1 MILIDPLFIY
11 QDSAITSI
19 LDHSRESLNL
29 TDFDSKG
36 YSPTCYPSRWWE
48 PRFHSTVLE
57 QHWKKKVIEFLQRRY
72 RIALLFIGLFTLLWI
87 VFFSVQLP
95 VSPSSTNIQQNSELS
110 SEWLAIESVK
120 YSPWFIIGGVA
131 TFIIMLAL
139 LCLTFWKHYA
149 KVAVVMSVVL
159 ALVLMGASC
168 ALAVSLHLMDGIIG
182 ISTISFVAQF
192 TITAIVILVV
202 FMLSRHYIVLPVLM
216 CTVYVIVLE
225 ALSGTL
231 SSVINEQV
239 LSTASNGT
247 ATGGETDYTKL
258 FISSSVSRLCFHLCL
273 ILCGVTTAY
282 LSQIQLHD
290 TFWHIGQ
297 CVITRELLESER
309 DVEEKTIHSMMPRP
323 FAEVLLQTQVQIAY
337 MIHQEVNMAHENVP
351 RAIKSIS
358 NSIPFTACMKDRVS
372 ILFADIVGFTSFS
385 SMLNAAELVS
395 ILNEVFSS
403 FDELTLKHKCEKIS
417 TLGDCYFCVSGCPEA
432 DAGHADNCVEMG
444 LSIIKY
450 LEIYRQRTGRPISM
464 RVGIHTGS
472 VLCGVMGTK
481 RFKFDVWSRD
491 VTIANKIESVGMP
504 GRVLVSQATK
514 SYLSNVFSTEEA
526 MLDQVPQEISNL
538 RLYFVSRHHDRSVS
552 IGSTSV
558 IWKQRIRNIDSVGK
572 GNDVNDLNI
581 KPPESKKSSK
591 TLSWFPWRRPSLPPP
606 MDDAPPS
613 HTLRDSLSR
622 HSHLQ
627 RCASYADIANPR
639 VDKQEPLDCKIVQ
652 LMEEHKVNFD
662 SYFDPRLHMFS
673 AFFGNS
679 DLEKKYRNYGRDIVN
694 PHDGTRMDSELGFK
708 ITKISY
714 IVDVVT
720 LIVVFILIMVG
731 AAINLSGGSAFSG
744 GEKPL
749 YEAWLIIFVTGLF
762 VDALVLACV
771 VAIYAPQI
779 FPAKFVRHAQI
790 IINWYM
796 RSLVALF
803 LIYYP
808 MSMVVVSLTQCYGTG
823 FSSIEDLI
831 HVQMA
836 FYITIVVLISSINF
850 MGVSYV
856 AKVVG
861 GVCSSALTVI
871 LVSAIHLNVCALKLP
886 ANETSKDKIDNRT
899 ILFDTQHQILEN
911 YYNRH
916 ITPEAV
922 ILLMLI
928 LALLTVVNRMSE
940 VSVRLSFIGRIE
952 AAANK
957 QYARQQKNQAQW
969 LLFNIIPPHVAMEL
983 RATDGYSCNHEHIG
997 VMFASIVNFSDFTRS
1012 QRGGEE
1018 ESFRLL
1024 NRIVREFDN
1033 LLDKRR
1039 FCNVEKIKT
1048 IGSTYMAASGLNLPN
1063 DRVDIQHLIQL
1074 IDFAFQLG
1082 DVLRRINILV
1092 PGFAFHLRIGFNYGP
1107 VTSGVVGSRKMMYD
1121 IWGDTVNVASR
1132 MDSTGQVQ
1140 KVHAPEQCMKLLGPH
1155 VTWDFNRV
1163 VDVKGKGKMRT
1174 VFITGRK

>member
-1 MILIDPLFIY
+1 MFI
-11 QDSAITSI
+11 T
-19 LDHSRESLNL
+19 
-29 TDFDSKG
+29 
-36 YSPTCYPSRWWE
+36 
-48 PRFHSTVLE
+48 
-57 QHWKKKVIEFLQRRY
+57 
-72 RIALLFIGLFTLLWI
+72 
-87 VFFSVQLP
+87 
-95 VSPSSTNIQQNSELS
+95 EL
-110 SEWLAIESVK
+110 
-120 YSPWFIIGGVA
+120 G
-131 TFIIMLAL
+131 L

-149 KVAVVMSVVL
+149 KVAVVMSIIL
-159 ALVLMGASC
+159 ALILMSASC
-168 ALAVSLHLMDGIIG
+168 ALAVALHLTDDFVGV
-182 ISTISFVAQF
+182 STISFVAQF

-202 FMLSRHYIVLPVLM
+202 FMLSRHYILLPLVM
-216 CTVYVIVLE
+216 CTLYVIVLE
-225 ALSGTL
+225 ALSSTL
-231 SSVINEQV
+231 GAVVNNAV
-239 LSTASNGT
+239 LSNANTTTSS
-247 ATGGETDYTKL
+247 TDYTRL

-282 LSQIQLHD
+282 LSQIRLHD

-297 CVITRELLESER
+297 CVLTRELLESER

-323 FAEVLLQTQVQIAY
+323 FAEVFLQPKVQIAY
-337 MIHQEVNMAHENVP
+337 MIHQEVNMEHDNIP
-351 RAIKSIS
+351 RAVKSV
-358 NSIPFTACMKDRVS
+358 SIPFTACVRDRVS

-385 SMLNAAELVS
+385 STLTASELVS
-395 ILNEVFSS
+395 ILNEIFSS

-417 TLGDCYFCVSGCPEA
+417 TLGDCYFCVSGCPEP
-432 DAGHADNCVEMG
+432 DASHANNCVEMG

-450 LEIYRQRTGRPISM
+450 LEIYRQRTTKPISM

-491 VTIANKIESVGMP
+491 VTVANKIESVGMP
-504 GRVLVSQATK
+504 GQVVISQVTK
-514 SYLSNVFSTEEA
+514 SYLSNAFSTEELE
-526 MLDQVPQEISNL
+526 LDHVPPEL
-538 RLYFVSRHHDRSVS
+538 CGLGLYYVSRQHDRSVS
-552 IGSTSV
+552 IGPTSV

-572 GNDVNDLNI
+572 GTDPGDFDV
-581 KPPESKKSSK
+581 KPPNKKDGGK
-591 TLSWFPWRRPSLPPP
+591 VASWLPWRRPSQPP
-606 MDDAPPS
+606 MDDTLPS

-639 VDKQEPLDCKIVQ
+639 LDREEPLDCKIVQ

-662 SYFDPRLHMFS
+662 SYFDPRLHIFS
-673 AFFGNS
+673 AFFGSS
-679 DLEKKYRNYGRDIVN
+679 DLEKRYRNYGRDIVN
-694 PHDGTRMDSELGFK
+694 PHDGTRMDSELGFR
-708 ITKISY
+708 ITKVSY

-720 LIVVFILIMVG
+720 LMLVFILIMVG
-731 AAINLSGGSAFSG
+731 TAINLSGGSAFSG
-744 GEKPL
+744 GDKPL
-749 YEAWLIIFVTGLF
+749 YEAWLIIFGTGLV
-762 VDALVLACV
+762 VDGVVLLLV
-771 VAIYAPQI
+771 VAVYAPRL
-779 FPAKFVRHAQI
+779 FPVSFVRYAQI
-790 IINWYM
+790 IINWYV

-803 LIYYP
+803 LIYFP
-808 MSMVVVSLTQCYGTG
+808 MSMVVVSLTQCYGSG
-823 FSSIEDLI
+823 FSSIEDLV
-831 HVQMA
+831 HVQMS

-850 MGVSYV
+850 MEVSYV

-861 GVCSSALTVI
+861 GVCSAALTII
-871 LVSAIHLNVCALKLP
+871 LVSAVHIKVCALKLP
-886 ANETSKDKIDNRT
+886 NNETSKSLLGNRT

-911 YYNRH
+911 YYHRH
-916 ITPEAV
+916 IIPEAV

-928 LALLTVVNRMSE
+928 LALLMVVNRMSE

-952 AAANK
+952 AATNK
-957 QYARQQKNQAQW
+957 QYARQKKNQAQW
-969 LLFNIIPPHVAMEL
+969 LLFNIIPSHVVTEL
-983 RATDGYSCNHEHIG
+983 RLTDSYSCNHEHIG

-1012 QRGGEE
+1012 QRGGDE
-1018 ESFRLL
+1018 ESFTLL
-1024 NRIVREFDN
+1024 NRIVHGFDS

-1063 DRVDIQHLIQL
+1063 NRTDVQHLIQL

-1140 KVHAPEQCMKLLGPH
+1140 KVHTTERCMKLLGPH
-1155 VTWDFNRV
+1155 VTWEFNRII
-1163 VDVKGKGKMRT
+1163 DVKGKGNMRT